1 MDLIIVENVST
12 LWKKIGIKKFKH
24 KLKVVWLFVEP
35 QKKSIFWKERNNFT
49 FIKIKSNLVTNV
61 VEMYILFGEK
71 MSFFYHN

>member
-24 KLKVVWLFVEP
+24 KLKVVWLLVEP
-35 QKKSIFWKERNNFT
+35 QKKSIFWKEKNYFT

-61 VEMYILFGEK
+61 AEMYILFGEK